1 MKKSAIAV
9 AVAAVLAAP
18 VALADVSIS
27 GQLQTQIVSVGGD
40 DGAGAKKG
48 LWVSDGGMGG
58 SADSG
63 NWGALNFVASE
74 DLGDGMKALA
84 KYSMNVKTANGI
96 GTREAYVGLA
106 GGFGAVLA
114 GRLNHPY
121 KTSTVSWDPFLATF
135 MQARNNVGMANFLYG
150 SEIDNALAY
159 AGTFGAVKVVAAMV
173 IDETTKA
180 APDDAKTNGKNIVS
194 FSVNAP
200 VGPVELAVAYVDAS
214 EYGNVQDLSGTTFLG
229 TAIPAGALGKDA
241 RATKVGAKWAAGDIT
256 VAGQYEM
263 LDKGLTATGEKS
275 NVMYVTGSYK
285 MGNNTISA
293 SYGRQDKKVTGGTD
307 DATYLAIGLNHAMSK
322 NTSAFVGYRSSKW
335 DKDLTENAVG
345 AGLRVKF

>member
-27 GQLQTQIVSVGGD
+27 GQLQTQVVSVGGD
-40 DGAGAKKG
+40 GG
-48 LWVSDGGMGG
+48 LRNGLYVSDGGMVGG
-58 SADSG
+58 NANSG
-63 NWGALNFVASE
+63 NWGALNVSASE
-74 DLGDGMKALA
+74 DLGDGLKALA
-84 KYSMNVKTANGI
+84 KYAFNINTGTTI

-121 KTSTVSWDPFLATF
+121 KTSTIGWDPFVATF
-135 MQARNNVGMANFLYG
+135 MQARGNYGMVGALYG
-150 SEIDNALAY
+150 AEVDNALAY

-173 IDETTKA
+173 IDENNATD
-180 APDDAKTNGKNIVS
+180 PSKTNGKNATS

-200 VGPVELAVAYVDAS
+200 IGPVELAVAYANIS
-214 EYGNVQDLSGTTFLG
+214 EFGRVEDFAGGTGTT
-229 TAIPAGALGKDA
+229 AANKDA
-241 RATKVGAKWAAGDIT
+241 IATKVGVKWVSGDIT
-256 VAGQYEM
+256 VAGQVEM
-263 LDKGLTATGEKS
+263 LDKGLTATGEKG
-275 NVMYVTGSYK
+275 NAMYVTGSYK

-293 SYGRQDKKVTGGTD
+293 AVGQHDKKLNNGTD
-307 DATYLAIGLNHAMSK
+307 AATYVAVGLNHAMSK
-322 NTSAFVGYRSSKW
+322 NTSAFVGYRASD
-335 DKDLTENAVG
+335 DKTNKENAVG